1 MSGLESIFY
10 LFASVLRNKFVFI
23 AIKRDR
29 YLFGS
34 LTLFM
39 YAFCLCMGTLY
50 RGHLFSWHLLPPPP
64 PPLVDL
70 LMPRS
75 IYSPP
80 PPSPLQPWICLST
93 HVLFLFIIS
102 AFSGEELCFL
112 PIAFPCVLAQ
122 RLQLFFRYNDQ
133 KLDLRHS
140 GRNVF
145 FAHFSQFLFF
155 CSIKTFAA
163 LSALLH

>member
-50 RGHLFSWHLLPPPP
+50 RGHLFSWHLPPPPP

-80 PPSPLQPWICLST
+80 PPPPSPLQPWICLST
-93 HVLFLFIIS
+93 HVPFIFIIS

-122 RLQLFFRYNDQ
+122 RLQLFFSSVLMTR
-133 KLDLRHS
+133 S
-140 GRNVF
+140 SICVIPAVMSF

-155 CSIKTFAA
+155 FAQ
-163 LSALLH
+163 